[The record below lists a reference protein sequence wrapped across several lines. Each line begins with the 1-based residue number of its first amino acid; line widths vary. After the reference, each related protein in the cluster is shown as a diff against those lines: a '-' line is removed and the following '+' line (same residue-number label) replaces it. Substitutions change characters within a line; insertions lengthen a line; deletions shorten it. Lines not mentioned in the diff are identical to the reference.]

1 MWVPYGSTWENRSQI
16 IIYDPLW
23 ECGSLM
29 VLYGSPWESDMIIF
43 GSPKGMWVLYGHI
56 QDPCRNVGL
65 KWSLWVPNCPIWIP
79 TSCIW
84 INKGNVSPLWSYLG
98 PLWYPMGIWVLHSHV
113 WVPLW
118 EVGCL
123 ICQMQVMTVSHCPC
137 NLSQFS
143 SHMPYFLWLNIYTV
157 QLIADTIHKFKITT
171 NLSLFLQSNFHN

>member
-1 MWVPYGSTWENRSQI
+1 MIPYGNVG
-16 IIYDPLW
+16 PLW
-23 ECGSLM
+23 FYMGPHGKVGPIWSYLGPQRECGSCM
-29 VLYGSPWESDMIIF
+29 VIYRTHV
-43 GSPKGMWVLYGHI
+43 GMWVSNGHI
-56 QDPCRNVGL
+56 
-65 KWSLWVPNCPIWIP
+65 WVPNCPIWIP

-123 ICQMQVMTVSHCPC
+123 ICQMQVLTVSHCPC